1 MYWIEYLTFSDLVT
15 RHNERRRRREREE
28 AGKQQGKI
36 QNKNNFHKDFFF
48 LKSYSRETKLE
59 KDPLKLLLYTKNMKG
74 ESMWEMPDSNMGPL
88 PQKSVAF
95 PMSHHISF

>member
-1 MYWIEYLTFSDLVT
+1 M
-15 RHNERRRRREREE
+15 
-28 AGKQQGKI
+28 
-36 QNKNNFHKDFFF
+36 
-48 LKSYSRETKLE
+48 KSYSRETKLE